1 MKVFIKILAAA
12 LVLLLGSSSAFA
24 QIYGTQSYCP
34 RTGMWN
40 YGPPCSGGVV
50 TETVVYN
57 QRPMQVVPLNAA
69 QNAGFNNC
77 QLIGGIAGAAIG
89 NEARNHRGAAVV
101 LGAIAGGLIS
111 DRLFCTNSQGQ
122 QVVAV
127 RQQQEVTRVQQFVPL
142 VEQKERV
149 EILVSQPAQTRRQ
162 ITFEGGDFNCELIFN
177 GNVVETA
184 QVKDGPTCTA
194 WTDAKAKQKGWI
206 KN

>member
-1 MKVFIKILAAA
+1 MKSVIKLLAA
-12 LVLLLGSSSAFA
+12 LVLLGASSAFA
-24 QIYGTQSYCP
+24 QIHGTQSYCP

-40 YGPPCSGGVV
+40 YGPPCNGTVI
-50 TETVVYN
+50 TETTVYN
-57 QRPMQVVPLNAA
+57 QRPVQVVPLSAA
-69 QNAGFNNC
+69 QNNGFNNC
-77 QLIGGIAGAAIG
+77 QIIGGIAGAAIG

-127 RQQQEVTRVQQFVPL
+127 RQQQEVARVQRVQQQ
-142 VEQKERV
+142 EEV
-149 EILVSQPAQTRRQ
+149 EILVSQPAQVRRQ
-162 ITFEGGDFNCELIFN
+162 ITFEGGNFQCELIFN
-177 GNVVETA
+177 GSVVETA

-194 WTDAKAKQKGWI
+194 WTDAKAKQKGWV